1 MKNIKLTH
9 TGKNTKW
16 SLKFYLKR
24 ALLTGVLIVI
34 AIALWKVIFNG

>member
-1 MKNIKLTH
+1 M
-9 TGKNTKW
+9 
-16 SLKFYLKR
+16 SLKFYPKI